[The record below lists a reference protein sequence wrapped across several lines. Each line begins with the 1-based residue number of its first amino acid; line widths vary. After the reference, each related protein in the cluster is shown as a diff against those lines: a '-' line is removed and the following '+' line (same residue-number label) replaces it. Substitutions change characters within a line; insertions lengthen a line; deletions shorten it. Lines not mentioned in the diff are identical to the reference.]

1 MNILAL
7 NASYRGEQ
15 GQTQH
20 LINRLFEGAREA
32 GAECESLTLVKLKIN
47 HCLGCNQCQRNARR
61 LEPAPAGQEPR
72 YEVTCVYHDKD
83 DVSQIFAKMK
93 QADLLIYA
101 TPIYVFQMSTLLK
114 AVFERFYGACYSAEF
129 RVTKS
134 GLMFHN
140 VDPALMS
147 KPFVSLVVCD
157 NLENDTPANVRSY
170 FKTFAGFMEAEQVG
184 DLVRNAGALSGHGRD
199 PAAEK
204 RLPKL
209 TEVYAAYHQAGRDL
223 ATQGEI
229 SPATQRKAN
238 QEIVNVPL
246 FGLIKQI
253 RLRSVKAK
261 FVEKANE
268 MRSEAMLK

>member
-7 NASYRGEQ
+7 NASYRGER

-20 LINRLFEGAREA
+20 LINRVFDGGREA
-32 GAECESLTLVKLKIN
+32 GAACETLTLAKLKIN

-61 LEPAPAGQEPR
+61 LEPAPGGQGPA
-72 YEVTCVYHDKD
+72 YEVRCVYHDKD
-83 DVSQIFAKMK
+83 DVSLVFEKMK

-140 VDPALMS
+140 VDPVLMS

-170 FKTFAGFMEAEQVG
+170 FKTFARFMEAEQVG
-184 DLVRNAGALSGHGRD
+184 DLVRNAGALSGHGHD
-199 PAAEK
+199 PEAE
-204 RLPKL
+204 RGLPKL
-209 TEVYAAYHQAGRDL
+209 AEVYAAYRQAGREL
-223 ATQGEI
+223 AIHGRI
-229 SPATQRKAN
+229 ASATQRRAN

-253 RLRSVKAK
+253 RLRSVKEK

-268 MRSEAMLK
+268 MRSKAMLE